1 MADNYLGRKMEEYF
15 ARQNGGTAA
24 RRPVAT
30 LGRLLLKNR
39 SHRGYDSGFMVRE
52 DQLRRIIERPNP
64 PCPRWTWPFLL
75 RLLSWKCR
83 RELFFRHV

>member
-24 RRPVAT
+24 RRPGAT

-39 SHRGYDSGFMVRE
+39 SHRGYDSGFLVRE
-52 DQLRRIIERPNP
+52 DQLRRIIGGPGASERFARRMVGELRRDSAPND
-64 PCPRWTWPFLL
+64 R
-75 RLLSWKCR
+75 
-83 RELFFRHV
+83 